1 MLPGAGKHSLINRD
15 YLHKCHLQS
24 LEPCFQVRSH
34 RQMSQAISKANAMLG
49 DMQLKSTQLVPLELI
64 PFNLDIKLGIQ
75 EIWERTYLH
84 LYDK

>member
-1 MLPGAGKHSLINRD
+1 
-15 YLHKCHLQS
+15 
-24 LEPCFQVRSH
+24 
-34 RQMSQAISKANAMLG
+34 MLG

-64 PFNLDIKLGIQ
+64 PFNLDIELGIQ